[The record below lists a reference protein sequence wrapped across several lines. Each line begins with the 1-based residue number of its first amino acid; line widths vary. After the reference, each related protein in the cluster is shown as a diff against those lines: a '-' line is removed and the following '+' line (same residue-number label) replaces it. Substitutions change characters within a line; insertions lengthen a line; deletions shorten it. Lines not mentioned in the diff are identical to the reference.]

1 MEILNINK
9 CGISVDIIKYK
20 FKEWNDFHKNNK
32 IVDINN
38 FEIID
43 NYGDIEFNDIYNEY
57 YNNFLYAIIYN
68 TQLIGF
74 AIIDIRFNSTE
85 IFIKN
90 LLLSNNCDWYN
101 IIYNIIIFYDKN
113 DYISINFCEIMNHHT
128 IINNI
133 MTYFNSVFLKSEY
146 KNDDYYLIKLQNY
159 N

>member
-43 NYGDIEFNDIYNEY
+43 KDNYEDIYEDIEFNDIYNKY

-68 TQLIGF
+68 TQFIGF

-128 IINNI
+128 I
-133 MTYFNSVFLKSEY
+133 K
-146 KNDDYYLIKLQNY
+146 KLQLPI
-159 N
+159 